1 MKFIST
7 LLVAAS
13 LSALST
19 AAFAQPSDGVS
30 AQIDRQIV
38 LGNVKASNDNLQ
50 QGVVEGVADGGGA
63 NPGTVYAKSQP
74 WLDLSASYKYNDSL
88 TFTFDA
94 TNLLD
99 SYFQDS
105 FGKGSL
111 GAVYPRDTRRFDQ
124 TIELGLRYKL

>member
-50 QGVVEGVADGGGA
+50 QGVVEGRQSAYLTGTTFSATDRTLVRQQDMADR
-63 NPGTVYAKSQP
+63 NKP
-74 WLDLSASYKYNDSL
+74 
-88 TFTFDA
+88 
-94 TNLLD
+94 TNNN
-99 SYFQDS
+99 Y
-105 FGKGSL
+105 
-111 GAVYPRDTRRFDQ
+111 
-124 TIELGLRYKL
+124 

>member
-1 MKFIST
+1 MKLIST

-50 QGVVEGVADGGGA
+50 QGVVEGRQAA
-63 NPGTVYAKSQP
+63 
-74 WLDLSASYKYNDSL
+74 ASYGTS
-88 TFTFDA
+88 FSA
-94 TNLLD
+94 TDRLLVQQ
-99 SYFQDS
+99 QDTLDRN
-105 FGKGSL
+105 KPTNNN
-111 GAVYPRDTRRFDQ
+111 Y
-124 TIELGLRYKL
+124 